1 MVYESSES
9 ANNLLSYVASAST
22 NHTSARRTLELWT
35 CDNDGE
41 GEAELKDTQWACGP
55 FRGGKAFRPIN
66 GFTPFVCFN
75 LSYVYSSWKPIW
87 ISIWT

>member
-9 ANNLLSYVASAST
+9 ANNLLSASAST

-41 GEAELKDTQWACGP
+41 GAAIPNGCVAP
-55 FRGGKAFRPIN
+55 FGEGKRLGQLMDSPLLYVSIFHMSTRRGSLS
-66 GFTPFVCFN
+66 GFQSG
-75 LSYVYSSWKPIW
+75 LDADS
-87 ISIWT
+87 

>member
-1 MVYESSES
+1 MCGFLKLRALSHSGYGKTSHLPAGSSLNFFTISWKGNYGYESSES

-41 GEAELKDTQWACGP
+41 G
-55 FRGGKAFRPIN
+55 
-66 GFTPFVCFN
+66 
-75 LSYVYSSWKPIW
+75 
-87 ISIWT
+87 

>member
-41 GEAELKDTQWACGP
+41 GEAEGYPMGVWP
-55 FRGGKAFRPIN
+55 
-66 GFTPFVCFN
+66 
-75 LSYVYSSWKPIW
+75 LSGRESV
-87 ISIWT
+87 